1 MQKNAA
7 IMELMQGYDAYA
19 EAGELSVGAE
29 ADAPASI
36 TVTTV
41 SITSLPCIYAASAAS
56 SVPCAAFSGG
66 VAATVVNGC

>member
-1 MQKNAA
+1 MQKNLA
-7 IMELMQGYDAYA
+7 IMELMEGYGAYTDVA
-19 EAGELSVGAE
+19 ELNISAA

-41 SITSLPCIYAASAAS
+41 SITTLPCIYAASAVS
-56 SVPCAAFSGG
+56 SAPCAAFSGG